1 MPRYESH
8 HYKIQ
13 TYKLMSCEDRDLVP
27 DTGKRRPRR
36 VTNYLTA
43 ELNDM
48 KTRSQDIKAK
58 ARTHA
63 CNYPE
68 KGITSASHMQDHKRV
83 KLNRHQ
89 ILKA

>member
-1 MPRYESH
+1 
-8 HYKIQ
+8 
-13 TYKLMSCEDRDLVP
+13 
-27 DTGKRRPRR
+27 
-36 VTNYLTA
+36 
-43 ELNDM
+43 M

-89 ILKA
+89 IFKSLEFKVKPYEGVE